1 MSGGGRAPWWYS
13 GGEEPG
19 APDGGP
25 SAASS
30 SDTGPAGGGVD
41 WTALL
46 AGAQRVVDWATD
58 RVMAPHAEHED
69 PAAHPDCVVC
79 RTIVLVSDSG
89 SGPAEPATPSATA
102 PSITWIP
109 VRDDPSAAGTGQ

>member
-13 GGEEPG
+13 GDEEPAGEPEG
-19 APDGGP
+19 ATSGP
-25 SAASS
+25 SDA
-30 SDTGPAGGGVD
+30 GPTPGGLD
-41 WTALL
+41 WSTLI
-46 AGAQRVVDWATD
+46 AGAQRMVDWATD

-79 RTIVLVSDSG
+79 RTIVLVGDSG
-89 SGPAEPATPSATA
+89 SGPAEPAAPPTSA

-109 VRDDPSAAGTGQ
+109 VRDDPSGAGTGQ